1 MNNNLGESDNYICL
15 NDVINYLEATENTR
29 SDRDNYSID
38 PFCGTK
44 GDTLMYIVNYG
55 HGDGWQIFSSDART
69 PAIIAESAN
78 GYFSSGTALMALI
91 SLRPKNMQKTENSV
105 LMTA

>member
-1 MNNNLGESDNYICL
+1 MDSARGLIVVLLSVLLFIGCQQDFTIECAALMNNNLGESDNYICL

-55 HGDGWQIFSSDART
+55 HGDG
-69 PAIIAESAN
+69 
-78 GYFSSGTALMALI
+78 GVSG
-91 SLRPKNMQKTENSV
+91 RPH
-105 LMTA
+105 L